1 MIIVHHLNDS
11 RSQRILW
18 LLEELGVPYEIRHH
32 ERDPQTRFAPDSLR
46 VVHAL
51 GKAPTITDGGL
62 TIAESGA
69 IIDYIIRRH
78 GNGRLQPATNTAD
91 YDKYQEWLHY
101 AEGSAMFPLLMK
113 MYMGRIGA
121 AAEVIAPRVDGEIAR
136 HLGHINSSLAG
147 RTWLMGDTFTGADV
161 QLSFIGEFAG
171 TQGLRAPYANLE
183 AWIRRCQARPAYI
196 KAIDKGGPYRFAV

>member
-18 LLEELGVPYEIRHH
+18 LLEELGLPYEIRHH
-32 ERDPQTRFAPDSLR
+32 TRDPKTRFAPPSLKA
-46 VVHAL
+46 VHAL
-51 GKAPTITDGGL
+51 GKAPAITDGGV

-78 GNGRLQPATNTAD
+78 GNGRLQPPAHTAE

-101 AEGSAMFPLLMK
+101 AEGSAVFPLLLK
-113 MYMGRIGA
+113 MYLGRLGDA
-121 AAEVIAPRVDGEIAR
+121 ALPLAPRVDGEIAN
-136 HLGHINSSLAG
+136 HLGYINGALAG
-147 RTWLMGDTFTGADV
+147 RQWLMGGTFSGADV

-171 TQGLRAPYANLE
+171 MQGVRAPYAHLE
-183 AWIRRCQARPAYI
+183 AWIKRCQARPAYL
-196 KAIDKGGPYRFAV
+196 KAVDRGGPYRFAV

>member
-18 LLEELGVPYEIRHH
+18 LLEELGLPYEIHH
-32 ERDPQTRFAPDSLR
+32 HPRDPKTRFAPDSLKA
-46 VVHAL
+46 VHAL

-78 GNGRLQPATNTAD
+78 GSGRLQPAANTAD

-136 HLGHINSSLAG
+136 HLGYINRSLAG

-161 QLSFIGEFAG
+161 QLSFIGEYAG
-171 TQGLRAPYANLE
+171 AQGLRAPYENLE
-183 AWIRRCQARPAYI
+183 AWVKRCQARPAYL
-196 KAIDKGGPYRFAV
+196 KAVDKGGPYRFAV

>member
-18 LLEELGVPYEIRHH
+18 LLEELGLPYEIRHH
-32 ERDPQTRFAPDSLR
+32 TRDPQTRFATASLKAA
-46 VVHAL
+46 HPL
-51 GKAPTITDGGL
+51 GKAPAITDGGL

-78 GNGRLQPATNTAD
+78 GNGRLQPATSSAD
-91 YDKYQEWLHY
+91 YDRYQEWLHY

-113 MYMGRIGA
+113 MYMGRIGP
-121 AAEVIAPRVDGEIAR
+121 AAEVIAPRVAGEIAR
-136 HLGHINSSLAG
+136 HLGYINNSLAG

-171 TQGLRAPYANLE
+171 TQGLRAPYAHLE
-183 AWIRRCQARPAYI
+183 AWVKRCQARPAYRT
-196 KAIDKGGPYRFAV
+196 AIDKGGPYRFAV